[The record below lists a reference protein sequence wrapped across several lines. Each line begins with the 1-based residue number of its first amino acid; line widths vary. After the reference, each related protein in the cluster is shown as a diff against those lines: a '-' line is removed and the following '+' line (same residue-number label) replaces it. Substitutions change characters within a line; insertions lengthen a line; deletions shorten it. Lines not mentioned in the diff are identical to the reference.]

1 MYQYLFTKLIYD
13 EFGHSMRGLQEYRN
27 PIYVCSEYSKNSK
40 NCERIKI
47 EEETINQFVL
57 KNCNLKN
64 KMYEKKKEYMK
75 KIISKIIVYKN
86 GEFEIHFKDTSF
98 ACFKENCIRYV

>member
-1 MYQYLFTKLIYD
+1 
-13 EFGHSMRGLQEYRN
+13 MRGIQEYHTAC
-27 PIYVCSEYSKNSK
+27 YVCSEYSKNSK
-40 NCERIKI
+40 NCMRIII

-64 KMYEKKKEYMK
+64 KKYEKTKEYMRQIID
-75 KIISKIIVYKN
+75 KIVIYANS
-86 GEFEIHFKDTSF
+86 EFEIYFKDTSF